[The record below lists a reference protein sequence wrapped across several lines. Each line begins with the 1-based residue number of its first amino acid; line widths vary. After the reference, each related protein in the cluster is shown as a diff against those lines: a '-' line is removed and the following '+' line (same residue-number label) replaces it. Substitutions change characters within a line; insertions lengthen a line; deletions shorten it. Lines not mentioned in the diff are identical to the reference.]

1 MLINI
6 ATSRTVGSVG
16 RPRFLP
22 DRSFPA
28 YAYLPGKGPHPV
40 RDPSGHSYR
49 AQPIRGVASLDSE
62 EFAWGQD
69 LFNHGYYWEAHEAW
83 EGLWHVSDRGS
94 PLRALLKAL
103 ILLSASGVKIREG
116 KRAPAMRH
124 AGRAGGLLRQL
135 TTASHDQFAC
145 TLGMLPARLAELAEA
160 TADTMPALRKS
171 ARGEPEQVFEFFLGN
186 PRSFSGERHQAAK

>member
-1 MLINI
+1 M
-6 ATSRTVGSVG
+6 G
-16 RPRFLP
+16 RRRFLS

-28 YAYLPGKGPHPV
+28 YAYLPGRGPHPV
-40 RDPSGHSYR
+40 RDPGGHSYR
-49 AQPIRGVASLDSE
+49 AQPVRAVASLDSE

-83 EGLWHVSDRGS
+83 EGLWQVSDRGS
-94 PLRALLKAL
+94 PLRAFLKAL

-135 TTASHDQFAC
+135 TMAPHDQFAS
-145 TLGMLPARLAELAEA
+145 TLGMSPALLADLSEA
-160 TADTMPALRKS
+160 TADTMPALRIR
-171 ARGEPEQVFEFFLGN
+171 ARGEPQHVFDFFLGN
-186 PRSFSGERHQAAK
+186 PHSCSGEKHQAAK